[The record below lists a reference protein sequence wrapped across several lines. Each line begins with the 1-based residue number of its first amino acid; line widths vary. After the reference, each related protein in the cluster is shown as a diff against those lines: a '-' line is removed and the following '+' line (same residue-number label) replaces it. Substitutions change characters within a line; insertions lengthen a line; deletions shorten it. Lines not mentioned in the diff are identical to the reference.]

1 MNDNKIESINN
12 SFTFGNRT
20 DFKKNDF
27 NDFDSKN
34 NYSKNMSL
42 NEEKEEEEEE
52 EEREE
57 EYEEDSENKNNN
69 SHIIFEEIP
78 EEELI
83 NLNKTFYNSRIFK
96 NTHHFVLNTINSN
109 LCEIFSS
116 SSTTTH
122 TTYNNNISN
131 INTQNNNNI
140 KYKKLIGNKINNKLI
155 LNEYKKKEE
164 ICKCKNSQCLK
175 LYCECFA
182 NGRICNNCFCIGCK
196 NTIENEEIRK
206 TIYNEIISKNPK
218 AIQKIKSVKRSWTCH
233 CKNSNCKKNYCDCFQ
248 NKKFCSSKCKC
259 EDCHNKIILNNNKK
273 RRGLD
278 HFPKIKKGKSKKKN
292 GKVDLENS
300 FEKMYTPQ
308 KRNYRGFSSDIK
320 NNVSTTAYTQLS
332 KSIENSKKK
341 IGIGNKEKN
350 IFKKLNMDDL
360 SESMGI
366 FKKK

>member
-1 MNDNKIESINN
+1 MNDNKNESINN

-20 DFKKNDF
+20 DYKKNDF
-27 NDFDSKN
+27 NYFDSKN

-42 NEEKEEEEEE
+42 NEQNEEEE

-57 EYEEDSENKNNN
+57 EYEEDSENNN
-69 SHIIFEEIP
+69 HIIFEEIS
-78 EEELI
+78 EEELKK
-83 NLNKTFYNSRIFK
+83 LNKTFNNSKIFK

-109 LCEIFSS
+109 LCELFLSS
-116 SSTTTH
+116 LTTTH
-122 TTYNNNISN
+122 TLYNNNISN
-131 INTQNNNNI
+131 INNPNNNNI
-140 KYKKLIGNKINNKLI
+140 KSKKLIGNKINNKLI
-155 LNEYKKKEE
+155 LNEQYKKKEE
-164 ICKCKNSQCLK
+164 KCKCKNSQCLK

-248 NKKFCSSKCKC
+248 NGKYCSSKCKC
-259 EDCHNKIILNNNKK
+259 IECQNKNLNVYNNKK

-292 GKVDLENS
+292 NKVDLENS

-308 KRNYRGFSSDIK
+308 KRNYRGFNSDIK

-332 KSIENSKKK
+332 KSIDNSTKN